1 MNVTWLYVGVLYALG
16 VWLARRGGVELPRR
30 VALVF
35 YLLTV
40 AFLFRPMTGDF
51 VNIATDVP
59 QLIPPWSASAPGF
72 TKYQV
77 SNFETQDVPMQLV
90 PWMHQVREAWRHGRL
105 PLWNHLTGCGYTL
118 LGNGQ
123 TQALSPLRLLALP
136 LPLKYAI
143 TAEGAMKILIA
154 LTFTFLYCRRRF
166 GILPSAIAAIC
177 FGFGPF
183 VVVWLH
189 FAIATTA
196 VFLPAVLYAI
206 DLLAEKRTPARFA
219 FMAVTGTLVVLGGHP
234 ETGLHI
240 AAFAALYLLVG
251 VRASRPQPAGVP
263 PGGETRSGG
272 TPDRRG
278 RDVRTPLVFA
288 AAALVAALLAL
299 PLLVAM
305 GEAIPQSY
313 RYQQVKQW
321 SREVPFSDFPSL
333 ALLAQ
338 PRLFGRRNP
347 AGAESITGFAG
358 ILGIAAWLGV
368 ACCLLPVAWR
378 RLRRS
383 PPGNGEP
390 ATGNVREELF
400 FAAAS
405 LFVFLVLANWHP
417 ATRIADVV
425 FGLAANMRLRFLLAF
440 MLAVLTAALVERVRG
455 VALGLG
461 LAFAASVLVYVG
473 RHFGFAG
480 AVPSVVALAAGTLL
494 FFRREFAWV
503 VLAAVTVEIWAVTI
517 GWNPVRPASTFY
529 PRTPLIDAVTRV
541 RGQVVGI
548 GSVLF
553 PNTNVIFGIE
563 DARFHDPM
571 VPARYVQAMSLDASG
586 YYVKWTDS
594 RDFRWVLTDPGKDA
608 PYVLRYDGPDGRLYE
623 NPRGRGRFYS
633 DDAVVAV
640 TVATPTDYTLV
651 IDAAKPAR
659 IMSTVGWAR
668 GWVPSKPGVFVNF
681 DVPAGH
687 HVIRVRY
694 RPLHIY
700 AAFAIALAT
709 ALALAAYIIRA
720 RV

>member
-1 MNVTWLYVGVLYALG
+1 MNPTWLYVGALYALA
-16 VWLARRGGVELPRR
+16 VWLAKLPRR
-30 VALVF
+30 AALLF
-35 YLLTV
+35 YLLTA

-51 VNIATDVP
+51 VNIASDVP
-59 QLIPPWSASAPGF
+59 QIIPPWSASAPGF

-77 SNFETQDVPMQLV
+77 SNFEIQDVPMQLV
-90 PWMHQVREAWRHGRL
+90 PWMHQVREEWRHGRL

-123 TQALSPLRLLALP
+123 TQALSPLRILALP

-154 LTFTFLYCRRRF
+154 LTFTFLYCRRR
-166 GILPSAIAAIC
+166 GYGVAASIVAAIC

-183 VVVWLH
+183 VIVWLH

-219 FMAVTGTLVVLGGHP
+219 FMAVIGALVAFGGHP

-240 AAFAALYLLVG
+240 AAFAALYTLVMH
-251 VRASRPQPAGVP
+251 
-263 PGGETRSGG
+263 
-272 TPDRRG
+272 G
-278 RDVRTPLVFA
+278 RVVGRFA
-288 AAALVAALLAL
+288 AAAVVAVLLAL

-338 PRLFGRRNP
+338 PRLFGRQNP

-358 ILGIAAWLGV
+358 ILGIAAWLAV
-368 ACCLLPVAWR
+368 AIDAVR
-378 RLRRS
+378 RRNR
-383 PPGNGEP
+383 
-390 ATGNVREELF
+390 AELF
-400 FAAAS
+400 FVAAS

-417 ATRIADVV
+417 ATRVADVI

-455 VALGLG
+455 AALGVG
-461 LAFAASVLVYVG
+461 LAFAAALLLYLG

-480 AVPSVVALAAGTLL
+480 ALPSVIALAIAPLL
-494 FFRREFAWV
+494 FFRWRFAPLV
-503 VLAAVTVEIWAVTI
+503 VLAAVTFEIWAVTI
-517 GWNPVRPASTFY
+517 GWNPVRPASTLY
-529 PRTPLIDAVTRV
+529 PRTPLVDAVMKV

-553 PNTNVIFGIE
+553 PNTNVVFGIE
-563 DARFHDPM
+563 DVRFHDPM
-571 VPARYVQAMSLDASG
+571 VPARYVEAMGLNAKD

-594 RDFRWVLTDPGKDA
+594 KDFRWVLTEPGKDA
-608 PYVLRYDGPDGRLYE
+608 PYILRYDGPDGRLYE
-623 NPRGRGRFYS
+623 NLNAKPRFYS
-633 DDAVVAV
+633 EDAVVAIIK
-640 TVATPTDYTLV
+640 AMPTDYTLV

-668 GWVPSKPGVFVNF
+668 GWEVSGAPASSPAGSRASPPAAAGRRLASRRDAGVPFVNF

-687 HVIRVRY
+687 HVVRVRY

-700 AAFAIALAT
+700 AAFAVALAA

>member
-1 MNVTWLYVGVLYALG
+1 MNVTWLYVGALCALA

-30 VALVF
+30 VALLF
-35 YLLTV
+35 YVLTV

-59 QLIPPWSASAPGF
+59 KLIPPWSASAPGF

-105 PLWNHLTGCGYTL
+105 PLWNELTGCGYTL

-123 TQALSPLRLLALP
+123 AQALSSLRMLALP

-154 LTFTFLYCRRRF
+154 LTFTFLYCRRR
-166 GILPSAIAAIC
+166 GYGVVPSVLAAIC

-183 VVVWLH
+183 VIVWLH

-206 DLLAEKRTPARFA
+206 DLLAETRTLRLRSGQAPARFA
-219 FMAVTGTLVVLGGHP
+219 FMAVTGALVVFGGHP

-240 AAFAALYLLVG
+240 AAFAALYALVMH
-251 VRASRPQPAGVP
+251 P
-263 PGGETRSGG
+263 RSL
-272 TPDRRG
+272 G
-278 RDVRTPLVFA
+278 RFA
-288 AAALVAALLAL
+288 AAAMVAVLLAL

-338 PRLFGRRNP
+338 PRLFGRQNP

-358 ILGIAAWLGV
+358 ILGIAAWLAV
-368 ACCLLPVAWR
+368 AID
-378 RLRRS
+378 S
-383 PPGNGEP
+383 
-390 ATGNVREELF
+390 VRKRNRAELF
-400 FAAAS
+400 FVAAS

-417 ATRIADVV
+417 ATRVADVV

-440 MLAVLTAALVERVRG
+440 MLAVLTAALVERVRS
-455 VALGLG
+455 VALGVG
-461 LAFAASVLVYVG
+461 LAFGAAVLLYVG

-480 AVPSVVALAAGTLL
+480 AVPSAIALVVATAM
-494 FFRREFAWV
+494 FFRWRFAPML
-503 VLAAVTVEIWAVTI
+503 VLLAVTVEICAVTI
-517 GWNPVRPASTFY
+517 GWNPVRSASTFY
-529 PRTPLIDAVTRV
+529 PRTPLIDAVTKV

-548 GSVLF
+548 GPVLF

-563 DARFHDPM
+563 DVRFHDPM
-571 VPARYVQAMSLDASG
+571 VPARYVQAMGLNAND
-586 YYVKWTDS
+586 YYVKWTEAK
-594 RDFRWVLTDPGKDA
+594 DFRWVLTEPGRDA

-623 NPRGRGRFYS
+623 NRNAKPRFYS
-633 DDAVVAV
+633 DGAIV
-640 TVATPTDYTLV
+640 TVTIATPTDYTLV

-668 GWVPSKPGVFVNF
+668 GWQVSGAPASSPAGSRASPPAAAGRRLASRRDAGAPFVEF

-687 HVIRVRY
+687 HVVRVRY

-700 AAFAIALAT
+700 AAFAVALAT

>member
-1 MNVTWLYVGVLYALG
+1 MNVTWLYVGALYALA

-35 YLLTV
+35 YFLTV
-40 AFLFRPMTGDF
+40 AFLLRPMTGDF
-51 VNIATDVP
+51 VNIASDVP

-123 TQALSPLRLLALP
+123 AQALSPLRLLALP

-166 GILPSAIAAIC
+166 GILPSVIAAIC

-183 VVVWLH
+183 VIVWLH

-196 VFLPAVLYAI
+196 VFLPAVLYGI

-219 FMAVTGTLVVLGGHP
+219 FMAVTGALVVFGGHP

-240 AAFAALYLLVG
+240 AAFAAIYALVMHA
-251 VRASRPQPAGVP
+251 RAI
-263 PGGETRSGG
+263 
-272 TPDRRG
+272 G
-278 RDVRTPLVFA
+278 RFA
-288 AAALVAALLAL
+288 AAAIVAALLAL

-358 ILGIAAWLGV
+358 ILGIAAWLAV
-368 ACCLLPVAWR
+368 AIDAVR
-378 RLRRS
+378 RRNRQ
-383 PPGNGEP
+383 
-390 ATGNVREELF
+390 ELF
-400 FAAAS
+400 FVAVS
-405 LFVFLVLANWHP
+405 FFVFLVLANWHP
-417 ATRIADVV
+417 ATRVADVV

-440 MLAVLTAALVERVRG
+440 LLAVLTAALVERVRG
-455 VALGLG
+455 AALAVG
-461 LAFAASVLVYVG
+461 LAFAAVVLLYVG

-480 AVPSVVALAAGTLL
+480 AVPSFVALAVGTLL
-494 FFRREFAWV
+494 FIRRPFAPWIV
-503 VLAAVTVEIWAVTI
+503 AAAVTVEICAVTI

-529 PRTPLIDAVTRV
+529 PRTPLIDAVTGV

-548 GSVLF
+548 GPVLF

-563 DARFHDPM
+563 DVRFHDPM
-571 VPARYVQAMSLDASG
+571 VPARYVQAMGLNASD
-586 YYVKWTDS
+586 YYVKWTEAK
-594 RDFRWVLTDPGKDA
+594 DFRWVLTEPGRNA

-623 NPRGRGRFYS
+623 NPQAKPRFYS
-633 DDAVVAV
+633 DDAVV
-640 TVATPTDYTLV
+640 TITSATATDYTLV
-651 IDAAKPAR
+651 VEAAKPAR

-668 GWVPSKPGVFVNF
+668 GWAPSKPGVFVSF

-687 HVIRVRY
+687 HVVRVRY

-700 AAFAIALAT
+700 AAFAVALAT